1 MLEIRRTTL
10 SMLLAALTFVCWPWD
25 CPAQTWVDQRVFG
38 PFVCRA
44 EFPLSGIEGLMAEL
58 DQIQG
63 DLTKYLGIRPT
74 QESIDLYLFRD
85 KRSYSRF
92 LERYF
97 PKMPHRRALYFK
109 GRGTGM
115 VFAYRHREFEIDV
128 RHECTHALLHASLPV
143 VPLWLDEGLAEYFEV
158 PAQQR
163 AFDNPH
169 LTGLKWNLWFSGVPR
184 LEDLESV
191 GTLEDMRQA
200 EYRSA
205 WAWVHFMLHG
215 SRLAHAELVGYLN
228 DIQAHTPP
236 GLLSQRLRRHV
247 PGVEQRFAAH
257 FKSWRR

>member
-1 MLEIRRTTL
+1 MLTIRRHTG
-10 SMLLAALTFVCWPWD
+10 SILLAALVSVCWPLD
-25 CPAQTWVDQRVFG
+25 RPAQAWEDQKVSG

-44 EFPLSGIEGLMAEL
+44 EFPLSGMEGLMAEL
-58 DQIQG
+58 AQIQG
-63 DLTKYLGIRPT
+63 DLAKYLGIPPT

-85 KRSYSRF
+85 KQSYSRF
-92 LERYF
+92 LEQHF
-97 PKMPHRRALYFK
+97 PKVPHRRALYLK

-115 VFAYRHREFEIDV
+115 VFAYRNPEFQIDV

-158 PAQQR
+158 PAGER

-169 LTGLKWNLWFSGVPR
+169 LTSLKWNLWFGGVPR
-184 LEDLESV
+184 MENLESV
-191 GTLEDMRQA
+191 GSLEGMRQA
-200 EYRSA
+200 EYRSS

-215 SRLAHAELVGYLN
+215 SRAAHAELVGYLK

-236 GLLSQRLRRHV
+236 GLLSQRLRQHV
-247 PGVEQRFAAH
+247 PGVEQRFTAH